1 MALERSLWAWLKKAR
16 PVFGDALHMERVE
29 NAIGAG
35 FPDVEGYVK
44 TEEHS
49 GQFAFELKSSERPAR
64 NTTPVRFKFRNREQQ
79 IEWMA
84 HRWRLGGNAFFL
96 LQVGSGPDRIL
107 YLVPGDHGALL
118 ARGVIEAELAVF
130 ALSAG
135 VFAGKAISHKDI
147 ILRAVSCRQRQQFLS
162 RQ

>member
-16 PVFGDALHMERVE
+16 LVFGAALHMERVE
-29 NAIGAG
+29 NSVGAG
-35 FPDVEGYVK
+35 FPDVEGYLQ
-44 TEEHS
+44 TDEHG
-49 GQFAFELKSSERPAR
+49 GQFALELKSSERPVR
-64 NTTPVRFKFRNREQQ
+64 NTTPVRFKFRNREAQ

-84 HRWRLGGNAFFL
+84 QRWRLGGNAFFL

-107 YLVPGDHGALL
+107 YLVPGDHGELL
-118 ARGVIEAELAVF
+118 ARGVIEAQLAVF

-135 VFAGKAISHKDI
+135 VFAGKAISQKDI
-147 ILRAVSCRQRQQFLS
+147 LIRAVTCRQRQQFLL